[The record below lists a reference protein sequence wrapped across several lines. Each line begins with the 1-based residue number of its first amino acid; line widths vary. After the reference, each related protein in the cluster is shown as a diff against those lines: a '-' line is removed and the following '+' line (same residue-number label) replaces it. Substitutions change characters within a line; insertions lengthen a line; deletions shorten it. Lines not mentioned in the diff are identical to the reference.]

1 MISGKMDK
9 LLCERTWPLVFYQFA
24 DNNLELA
31 NNDP

>member
-9 LLCERTWPLVFYQFA
+9 WCERTWPLVFYQFTN
-24 DNNLELA
+24 NNLELA